1 MLRKDELPSSGTSRP
16 CLLVAPIES
25 TVVQHP
31 CRPAR
36 AAGLGGS
43 DEELLEAAAD
53 CSDGS
58 IGPSAERRISQ
69 AGIGPGGWTCFIN
82 VSSHSPSTTTWA
94 NAPNSTASIRLW
106 VR

>member
-43 DEELLEAAAD
+43 DGALLEAAAD
-53 CSDGS
+53 RSGGS
-58 IGPSAERRISQ
+58 IEPATETRISQ

-82 VSSHSPSTTTWA
+82 VSSQSPSTTTCA
-94 NAPNSTASIRLW
+94 NAPSSTASMRLC